1 MFKNLSERIT
11 EWLFEN
17 GAVPKEDK
25 IEALPEDIMRRQ
37 RYAVTFS
44 QL

>member
-17 GAVPKEDK
+17 GAASNEDK
-25 IEALPEDIMRRQ
+25 IEALPEDTMRRQ
-37 RYAVTFS
+37 RYAITFS